1 MLTGQLS
8 SAPKSRAPCLVN
20 IAPPISGGSAIG
32 LSATGSPGQA
42 PPADDVSACAQIR
55 TIFKRAI
62 LHLRIGIAGQH
73 LGITCSS
80 ARRLVAGRGFELQPH
95 NHAST
100 SVPRHLAAGRIFVR
114 TRWNGCYFTAF
125 DSQIAQL
132 RLTRLPDLQPRFK
145 NCTPARPRRT

>member
-1 MLTGQLS
+1 MSLFCVRLSLLICAALDLDIAFRTQKCLPFVPGPEIRMWAAPDEMHRPPAMLTGQLS

-73 LGITCSS
+73 LGITCPS
-80 ARRLVAGRGFELQPH
+80 ARRLVAGRGF
-95 NHAST
+95 
-100 SVPRHLAAGRIFVR
+100 
-114 TRWNGCYFTAF
+114 
-125 DSQIAQL
+125 
-132 RLTRLPDLQPRFK
+132 DL
-145 NCTPARPRRT
+145 